1 MGFSSAQQQRD
12 DVIWMPLANQEFE
25 EREVSKYKN
34 KWTQGFTLA
43 IRDLHA
49 TCIE

>member
-1 MGFSSAQQQRD
+1 MLSGGDINIVGRFLMGFSSAQQQRD

-34 KWTQGFTLA
+34 KWT
-43 IRDLHA
+43 
-49 TCIE
+49 